1 MTKRRALLQRKD
13 HLSFSKENG
22 DFDDADFDDDDE
34 WWCPCALWSKDD
46 EGFARH
52 KRTPRGVVDAQNP
65 NDTSALKSQRVF
77 AFVVVF
83 GGESDDDDEHNDDD
97 GFPELG
103 TTTTTTTT
111 TTKKRD
117 DGQNG
122 GGWWSRRRPEENY
135 ASERSENGGVFV
147 PRGES
152 GNESAERSDGDH
164 RNSRYRRRSGVDTA
178 HWSDERVHRAIIYDL
193 YSFTYVPQIPSS
205 LENETV
211 FFAVVVVVSSTRE
224 RRLHTIP
231 RFLVRR
237 RNVFSKVV
245 DVCVRIFW
253 WPSPFRVALF
263 RRRPKSKNQKLFGVY
278 PSPLHLCLGSY

>member
-1 MTKRRALLQRKD
+1 METTTD
-13 HLSFSKENG
+13 HHPKL
-22 DFDDADFDDDDE
+22 
-34 WWCPCALWSKDD
+34 
-46 EGFARH
+46 
-52 KRTPRGVVDAQNP
+52 
-65 NDTSALKSQRVF
+65 
-77 AFVVVF
+77 FVVVF
-83 GGESDDDDEHNDDD
+83 GGESDDDDD

-103 TTTTTTTT
+103 TTTRTTTTT

-211 FFAVVVVVSSTRE
+211 FFAVVFVSSTRE

-231 RFLVRR
+231 RF
-237 RNVFSKVV
+237 FGSSSKRFFGRSSTF
-245 DVCVRIFW
+245 VCA
-253 WPSPFRVALF
+253 SSGG
-263 RRRPKSKNQKLFGVY
+263 RRPLFVLRYYCDRFYQKSKNQISY
-278 PSPLHLCLGSY
+278 IPLLSICV

>member
-1 MTKRRALLQRKD
+1 METD
-13 HLSFSKENG
+13 HHPKL
-22 DFDDADFDDDDE
+22 
-34 WWCPCALWSKDD
+34 
-46 EGFARH
+46 
-52 KRTPRGVVDAQNP
+52 
-65 NDTSALKSQRVF
+65 
-77 AFVVVF
+77 FVVVF
-83 GGESDDDDEHNDDD
+83 DGESDDDDEHNDDD

-103 TTTTTTTT
+103 TTTTTTT

-211 FFAVVVVVSSTRE
+211 FFAVVFVSSTRDDSILYHVFWFVVE
-224 RRLHTIP
+224 TFFQRSSTFVCASSGGRPLFVL
-231 RFLVRR
+231 RYFDD
-237 RNVFSKVV
+237 RNQSQ
-245 DVCVRIFW
+245 RI
-253 WPSPFRVALF
+253 
-263 RRRPKSKNQKLFGVY
+263 KSL
-278 PSPLHLCLGSY
+278 